1 METVLRGAAVYA
13 ILLVIMRASGRRTI
27 GQATPFDFV
36 LMLIV
41 AETSQQALLGN
52 DFSITNAA
60 LLIATLTLLDVG
72 LSYLKR
78 WSPAADRLVDGTPT
92 LLIRDGVID
101 ARALRL
107 SRTGLDDVMAAA
119 RKAHGIMDLAEV
131 RHAILEADGGINV
144 IPR

>member
-131 RHAILEADGGINV
+131 RHAILEADGGISV